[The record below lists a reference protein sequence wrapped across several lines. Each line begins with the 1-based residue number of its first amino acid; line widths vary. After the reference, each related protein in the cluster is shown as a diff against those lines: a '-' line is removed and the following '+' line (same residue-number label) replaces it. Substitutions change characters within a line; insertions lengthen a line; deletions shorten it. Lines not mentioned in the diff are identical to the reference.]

1 MKTAKFEH
9 LRNRMKSSSL
19 YLLWFLLLST
29 FLHAQEGG
37 DRGAILVNTQTPL
50 GGKVYALIVG
60 VSKYNEVPSLQYAD
74 RDAQSFANFLKS
86 KAGGSVPAENIKLFL
101 NADATRANI
110 FDELYY
116 LKETSQPGDL
126 IYFYFA
132 GHGDI
137 EQALSEG
144 EDALLLLSKSLKK
157 NYLSGSEYIELQKLS
172 SIIAK
177 FAKKDVNVV
186 FIADAC
192 HSGAMLSGGQ
202 SGRERTLTALQES
215 WGKEIKLL
223 SCQPNEVSE
232 ENSRWGGGRGI
243 FSYVLEEGLKGLAN
257 SNNDSII
264 TVKEIRDYLQ
274 TEVSKQTGES
284 QNPDV
289 HGDPKKKLV
298 EMDMPTYY
306 ALKQQK
312 MGQLPEMAAVDP
324 HRSVEDDLL
333 KDETPLVK
341 EVYNSFKTALTKGA
355 LLEPKD
361 NSAFSY
367 YLKLDSSS
375 AKTELKRTAKRNIVA
390 ALQDGTMIFI
400 QSQLSGKKD
409 VDSYNEKV
417 EREQMQRW
425 QTSIDQLDAA
435 CKILG
440 PDHYL
445 TPSYQARKL
454 YLEAYVLYYKM
465 TGYKNQYTTAN
476 LNLCID
482 KLQTA
487 VKLEENASYAYYLL
501 GEVYSY
507 CGRDDSSRM
516 NYEKYLKLN
525 PRDGFA
531 LVNIANLMRRANQ
544 PAQADSLIKVAL
556 LVGSNSMDLFYD
568 HVGDHYYGWDDLEQA
583 KTFYKKALDINPKL
597 TGTWLNLG
605 VIAKI
610 QKDYK
615 AAANAY
621 KKVLAFDSTYAWAY
635 NNLANV
641 VCLDTTKRS
650 EAMALYNKAIMYD
663 SNYHMAYSN
672 LAILYEN
679 MRQPETAFKLYHLS
693 KSIEQ
698 YDADNY
704 RNIARLHYNADR
716 FDSAEMYYYYCTL
729 LDTGDAKAMYWLG
742 RTYMQQKDTFNAK
755 YYYIQAMDHDTAYA
769 QPCHTLGKFYFNTGE
784 YYNASLYYS
793 MAVMRDT
800 GSVEYWYDLSRA
812 YDEMDSTDI
821 EERILRKK
829 VLKLDSAY
837 SSAYIQL
844 GNNFYNS
851 EKYDSA
857 LWYYNK
863 AIKYDPKGRTAYYN
877 VGLVLEAKKDYP
889 GAIKMYDKAF
899 AMDTTY
905 ATALTAAADAYR
917 VLGNQEQAVRY
928 YEKSLKVDTT
938 YHSNIVERL
947 VNAYMAI
954 PDSAKAAYYIHKM
967 MDHGTTSSSMYQ
979 LGSLYYTLGH
989 DDEARL
995 WLEKTRKADDLYT
1008 APVTYLYGSMEQRK
1022 GNYEQ
1027 AQLYYD
1033 TVLQLAPNNTY
1044 YLNRMA
1050 EFIGLTL
1057 KKPEQ
1062 AKPFVEKA
1070 VAIDSLNTDNS
1081 FFTMAYN
1088 YYLANDM
1095 VKSIE
1100 WFKKSIALNP
1110 YDQGS
1115 MYNLACIYSL
1125 QKNSTEALRYLEA
1138 SIKAGYADFKHMG
1151 EDTDLDNI
1159 RKLPEFAAMMA
1170 KYRKK

>member
-9 LRNRMKSSSL
+9 LPQRMKSSYI
-19 YLLWFLLLST
+19 YLLWFLILST
-29 FLHAQEGG
+29 ILHAQDG

-50 GGKVYALIVG
+50 AGKVYALIVG
-60 VSKYNEVPSLQYAD
+60 VSKYNEVPSLKYAD

-101 NADATRANI
+101 NDDATRANI

-172 SIIAK
+172 SIIGK

-232 ENSRWGGGRGI
+232 ENARWGGGRGI

-257 SNNDSII
+257 TNQDSII
-264 TVKEIRDYLQ
+264 TVGEIKRYLDS
-274 TEVSKQTGES
+274 EVPKQTGDA

-289 HGDPKKKLV
+289 HGDPKKKMV
-298 EMDMPTYY
+298 DMDMTTYY

-312 MGQLPEMAAVDP
+312 MGQLPEMASVDP
-324 HRSVEDDLL
+324 GRSVEEDLL
-333 KDETPLVK
+333 KDEASNVK
-341 EVYNSFKTALTKGA
+341 EVYNAFKSALTKGQ

-361 NSAFSY
+361 MSAFSY

-375 AKTELKRTAKRNIVA
+375 AKSELKRTAKRNIVA

-425 QTSIDQLDAA
+425 ETSIAQLAA
-435 CKILG
+435 AVKILG

-445 TPSYQARKL
+445 TPSYEARKL
-454 YLEAYVLYYKM
+454 YLEAYMLYYKM
-465 TGYKNQYTTAN
+465 TSYKNQYTTDN
-476 LNLCID
+476 LNLTIS
-482 KLQTA
+482 KLQKA
-487 VKLEENASYAYYLL
+487 VNLEENASYAYYLL

-507 CGRDDSSRM
+507 CGRDDSSRQS
-516 NYEKYLKLN
+516 YEKYLKLN

-531 LVNIANLMRRANQ
+531 IVNIANLLRRSNKIAE
-544 PAQADSLIKVAL
+544 ADSMIQAAL

-568 HVGDHYYGWDDLEQA
+568 HVGDHYYGWDDYEKA
-583 KTFYKKALDINPKL
+583 KLYYKKALDINPQL
-597 TGTWLNLG
+597 TGAWLNMG

-615 AAANAY
+615 TAANAY
-621 KKVLAFDSTYAWAY
+621 KKVLSFDSTYAWAY

-641 VCLDTTKRS
+641 VCMDSNRRK

-679 MRQPETAFKLYHLS
+679 MNQPDVAFKLYHLS

-704 RNIARLHYNADR
+704 KNIARLHFNKANY
-716 FDSAEMYYYYCTL
+716 DSAELYYYYCTL
-729 LDTGDAKAMYWLG
+729 LDTGDAKSMYWLG
-742 RTYMQQKDTFNAK
+742 RTYLGQKDTFSAKSSYSDAITHDTTYATPCNGLGDVYFDQGK
-755 YYYIQAMDHDTAYA
+755 YYEAA
-769 QPCHTLGKFYFNTGE
+769 
-784 YYNASLYYS
+784 LYYS
-793 MAVMRDT
+793 MAVLRDS
-800 GSVEYWYDLSRA
+800 GSTDYWYDLARA
-812 YDEMDSTDI
+812 YGEMDSTDI
-821 EERILRKK
+821 EQRILRRK

-837 SSAYIQL
+837 SSAYIEL
-844 GNNFYNS
+844 GNIFYNKT
-851 EKYDSA
+851 EQYDSA
-857 LWYYNK
+857 AWYYSK
-863 AIKYDPKGRTAYYN
+863 AIKFDPKSRSATYN
-877 VGLVLEAKKDYP
+877 LGLAKEAKKDYQA
-889 GAIKMYDKAF
+889 AIKLYEKAY
-899 AMDTTY
+899 ALDSTY
-905 ATALTAAADAYR
+905 TLALTALGDAYR
-917 VLGNQEQAVRY
+917 TLGDNPKAIYY
-928 YEKSLKVDTT
+928 YEKSLKADTNYRAT
-938 YHSNIVERL
+938 VVEHL
-947 VNAYMAI
+947 ATAYVAI
-954 PDSAKAAYYIHKM
+954 LDSAKAATNLQKM
-967 MDHGTTSSSMYQ
+967 LNHGAGASAMYQ
-979 LGSLYYTLGH
+979 MGSLYYTLQH
-989 DDEARL
+989 YNESRP
-995 WLEKTRKADDLYT
+995 WFEKAMKEDTFYIV
-1008 APVTYLYGSMEQRK
+1008 PVTYMFGAIEQQN
-1022 GNYEQ
+1022 GNYEK
-1027 AQLYYD
+1027 AKTYFD
-1033 TVLQLAPNNTY
+1033 EVLQKDPGNSY
-1044 YLNRMA
+1044 YLARMA
-1050 EFIGLTL
+1050 EFVGLNL
-1057 KKPEQ
+1057 KKPEE
-1062 AKPFVEKA
+1062 AKQYAEKA
-1070 VAIDSLNTDNS
+1070 VAIDSLNANNT
-1081 FFTMAYN
+1081 FFTLAYN

-1100 WFKKSIALNP
+1100 WFKKSVATNP
-1110 YDQGS
+1110 SDFGS
-1115 MYNLACIYSL
+1115 YYNLACIYSL
-1125 QKNSTEALRYLEA
+1125 QKNAPDALRNLEA
-1138 SIKAGYADFKHMG
+1138 AIRAGYSDFKHIS

-1159 RKLPEFAAMMA
+1159 RKTPEFAALMT
-1170 KYRKK
+1170 KYKKK